1 MLGTSIMQDLSII
14 LDNLN
19 MLPYALAMTAI
30 CLGNEWQIVDNKTN
44 FISLDIGKWLSV
56 YITYI
61 AL

>member
-1 MLGTSIMQDLSII
+1 MNFWQDGMVGPPLKMTQ
-14 LDNLN
+14 LRLW
-19 MLPYALAMTAI
+19 LAMTAI

>member
-1 MLGTSIMQDLSII
+1 MQDLSII
-14 LDNLN
+14 MDNLN

-30 CLGNEWQIVDNKTN
+30 CLGNDWQIVDNKTN

-56 YITYI
+56 YITYS